1 MGNNEVRET
10 TTIQI
15 STKLRDKLTS
25 LKLVDREPYESV
37 IERILNSSKN
47 QKKVE

>member
-1 MGNNEVRET
+1 MSYNEVRET

-15 STKLRDKLTS
+15 STKLRDNLTE

-37 IERILNSSKN
+37 IERILNSNKN
-47 QKKVE
+47 KKKVK

>member
-1 MGNNEVRET
+1 MSINEIREI

-15 STKLRDKLTS
+15 STKLRDKLIE

-37 IERILNSSKN
+37 IKRILNSNKKE
-47 QKKVE
+47 KKVE